1 MLYIVK
7 IKNSARHIGAGALII
22 VNKCILDLFGEVIQQ
37 FIYYILD
44 ENSNLSS
51 SGTAILRFD
60 ILQSL
65 ENYIKFVYYDIYPLT
80 FFKSSVH
87 SHSQECY

>member
-7 IKNSARHIGAGALII
+7 IKNSVQHIGAGALII
-22 VNKCILDLFGEVIQQ
+22 VNKCILGLIWGSHST
-37 FIYYILD
+37 IYTFNSQKD

-51 SGTAILRFD
+51 SGTAFLKFE

-65 ENYIKFVYYDIYPLT
+65 ENYVKFVYYDIT
-80 FFKSSVH
+80 NIF
-87 SHSQECY
+87 